1 MNAMFA
7 GIAFTV
13 VFSIP
18 ALVRE
23 IRLARRFDRP
33 PAVGGPSSM
42 MNAHRTTGT
51 LDTAAGGLLAVGA
64 IVGAALLVVPS
75 VAPSPRTV
83 QVRAIQLVDTA
94 DSPLGDGTALVF
106 DGSGDPVPPPQY
118 VDAVDTLYLQP
129 LGFTGTA
136 QSSFIPNGAYP
147 LTGVHSLGG
156 DTSLGQDQQI
166 MVSDIQGQIAAG
178 GVSPENPVVVFGYS
192 QSAAA
197 ASLIMPQL
205 QAAGVPSDDVHF
217 VLVGDPLNPNGGF
230 VNTFDFPAGN
240 TSAFTAFDTSFAPA
254 TPSDLYPTDIYTL
267 EYDGFANFPHYTTNL
282 LSDLNAMLGFFF
294 EHFLYVDLTPDQIN
308 NAILLPGSE
317 ALTGQGLTDY
327 YMIPS
332 DNLPILE
339 PLLLIPGIG
348 QPLYDLLEPDTRI
361 LVNLGYGSITEGW
374 NQGPANVPTTF
385 GLFPDI
391 NQTQLSDALSNGW
404 QQGLTD
410 ALHDLQ
416 HPVSY
421 QDQVA
426 PLLPFADSLYTHGLA
441 PENPSFTEVVDGLLK
456 FVGFPL
462 SDVTL
467 SSPPTD
473 IINDISATLSYD
485 YASLLPV
492 ADAIN
497 ASLTSLPAY
506 DANIFTDQLDAGNFL
521 NAILDPM
528 SANTA
533 LVPYDLFLGA
543 ATPLFAALGTF
554 VNLAE
559 LFS

>member
-33 PAVGGPSSM
+33 PAVRGSSAM
-42 MNAHRTTGT
+42 MNAHRMPT
-51 LDTAAGGLLAVGA
+51 LDTAAGCLLALGAMVGA
-64 IVGAALLVVPS
+64 GLLVVPS

-83 QVRAIQLVDTA
+83 QVQAIQLVDTA

-106 DGSGDPVPPPQY
+106 DGSGVPIPPPQA
-118 VDAVDTLYLQP
+118 VDAADTLYLQP

-136 QSSFIPNGAYP
+136 ESAFEPNGAYP
-147 LTGVHSLGG
+147 LTGVHSLEI
-156 DTSLGQDQQI
+156 DTSLAQDQQI
-166 MVSDIQGQIAAG
+166 MVSDIESQIAAG

-192 QSAAA
+192 QSSEA

-217 VLVGDPLNPNGGF
+217 VLVGDPVNPNGGF
-230 VNTFDFPAGN
+230 LNTFDFPAGN
-240 TSAFTAFDTSFAPA
+240 TSAFTAFGASFLPP

-267 EYDGFANFPHYTTNL
+267 EYDGFADFPHYTTNL
-282 LSDLNAMLGFFF
+282 LSDLNAELGLFF
-294 EHFLYVDLTPDQIN
+294 EHFVYLDLTPEQISS
-308 NAILLPGSE
+308 AILLPGSE
-317 ALTGQGLTDY
+317 ALTGEGLTDY

-332 DNLPILE
+332 ASLPILE

-391 NQTQLSDALSNGW
+391 NQAQLSDALSNGW

-410 ALHDLQ
+410 ALNDLQ
-416 HPVSY
+416 NPVSY

-426 PLLPFADSLYTHGLA
+426 PLLPFADAFYTHGFA
-441 PENPSFTEVVDGLLK
+441 PADPSFTDVVDGLLK
-456 FVGFPL
+456 LFGFPV

-467 SSPPTD
+467 SSSPTD

-485 YASLLPV
+485 YSATLPF

-497 ASLTSLPAY
+497 VLLTSLPAY
-506 DANIFTDQLDAGNFL
+506 DANIFTDQLDAGNLL

-533 LVPYDLFLGA
+533 LVPHDLLLGA
-543 ATPLFAALGTF
+543 APALIATLGTF

>member
-1 MNAMFA
+1 MAHQHSSKRNRWSRSAHLTA
-7 GIAFTV
+7 GV
-13 VFSIP
+13 
-18 ALVRE
+18 
-23 IRLARRFDRP
+23 
-33 PAVGGPSSM
+33 
-42 MNAHRTTGT
+42 
-51 LDTAAGGLLAVGA
+51 A
-64 IVGAALLVVPS
+64 IVGAGLLVVPS
-75 VAPSPRTV
+75 VAPSPRNV

-106 DGSGDPVPPPQY
+106 GGSGVPIPPPQY
-118 VDAVDTLYLQP
+118 VDAADTLYLQS

-136 QSSFIPNGAYP
+136 QSSFTPEGAYP
-147 LTGVHSLGG
+147 LTGVHSLGLV
-156 DTSLGQDQQI
+156 TSLGQDQQI
-166 MVSDIQGQIAAG
+166 MVSDIESQIAAG

-192 QSAAA
+192 QSSA
-197 ASLIMPQL
+197 ASSLMMQQL
-205 QAAGVPSDDVHF
+205 QTAGVPSDDVHF

-230 VNTFDFPAGN
+230 SNTFDFPAGN
-240 TSAFTAFDTSFAPA
+240 TSALTALEQGFAPA

-267 EYDGFANFPHYTTNL
+267 EYDGFADFPHYTTNL
-282 LSDLNAMLGFFF
+282 LSDLNALLGI
-294 EHFLYVDLTPDQIN
+294 FLVHTEYLDLTPDQIN
-308 NAILLPGSE
+308 SAMLLPGSE
-317 ALTGQGLTDY
+317 ALTGEGLTDY
-327 YMIPS
+327 YMIPN

-348 QPLYDLLEPDTRI
+348 QPLYDLLEPDTQI

-410 ALHDLQ
+410 ALTDLQ
-416 HPVSY
+416 NPVSY

-426 PLLPFADSLYTHGLA
+426 PLLPVEDALYTDFDVPQNG
-441 PENPSFTEVVDGLLK
+441 SFTDVVDGFLTIA
-456 FVGFPL
+456 GFPV

-467 SSPPTD
+467 SSSPTD

-485 YASLLPV
+485 YASLLPI
-492 ADAIN
+492 ADALN
-497 ASLTSLPAY
+497 VSLTTLPAY
-506 DANIFTDQLDAGNFL
+506 DANIATDQLQAGNL
-521 NAILDPM
+521 LDALLDPT

-533 LVPYDLFLGA
+533 LVPYDLLIGA
-543 ATPLFAALGTF
+543 DSALFAALGTV

>member
-1 MNAMFA
+1 MVQQHSSKRNRWSPTAHLAA
-7 GIAFTV
+7 GV
-13 VFSIP
+13 
-18 ALVRE
+18 ALV
-23 IRLARRFDRP
+23 
-33 PAVGGPSSM
+33 G
-42 MNAHRTTGT
+42 
-51 LDTAAGGLLAVGA
+51 AG
-64 IVGAALLVVPS
+64 LLVVPS

-83 QVRAIQLVDTA
+83 QVHAIQLVDTA

-106 DGSGDPVPPPQY
+106 GASGVPIPPPQY
-118 VDAVDTLYLQP
+118 VDAADTLYLQP

-136 QSSFIPNGAYP
+136 QSSFTPEELYP
-147 LTGVHSLGG
+147 LTGIKSLEFG
-156 DTSLGQDQQI
+156 TSLGQDQQI

-178 GVSPENPVVVFGYS
+178 GVSPTNPVVVFGYS
-192 QSAAA
+192 QSSVA
-197 ASLIMPQL
+197 ASQIMPELAQ
-205 QAAGVPSDDVHF
+205 QGVPSDDVHF
-217 VLVGDPLNPNGGF
+217 VLVGDETNPNGGF
-230 VNTFDFPAGN
+230 LSTFDFPAGN
-240 TSAFTAFDTSFAPA
+240 TSAFTAFGFPFAPA
-254 TPSDLYPTDIYTL
+254 APSDLYPTDIYSI
-267 EYDGFANFPHYTTNL
+267 EYDGFADFPHYTTNL
-282 LSDLNAMLGFFF
+282 LSDLNALLGIVF
-294 EHFLYVDLTPDQIN
+294 EHTTYLDLTPDQIN
-308 NAILLPGSE
+308 SAILLPGSE

-332 DNLPILE
+332 DTLPILE

-404 QQGLTD
+404 QQGVTD
-410 ALHDLQ
+410 ALNDLQ
-416 HPVSY
+416 HPISY

-426 PLLPFADSLYTHGLA
+426 PLLPFADSVHTFGLA
-441 PENPSFTEVVDGLLK
+441 PENPSFTDVVDGLLSAA
-456 FVGFPL
+456 GFPL

-467 SSPPTD
+467 SSSPTE

-485 YASLLPV
+485 YSSLLPV

-497 ASLTSLPAY
+497 VSLTSLPAY
-506 DANIFTDQLDAGNFL
+506 DANIFTDQLEAGNLL

-533 LVPYDLFLGA
+533 LVPYDLILGA
-543 ATPLFAALGTF
+543 VSPLFAAIGTA